1 MSDYDYDRW
10 VLNSEYRNTVSMYN
24 NADRRMR
31 QANRAVN
38 HQRAR
43 LSNANANISR
53 AQNEVFRDFSRK
65 LEKESDKLSGELT
78 HLNQELHK
86 EIYEM
91 RRRFDS
97 KIDEVA
103 EMVDVVAERVD
114 AMDEKVA
121 DISQMVSDSINSIAV
136 RIDSQKSRAAF
147 FVRELNTYISYIL
160 TLNPDKLAPEKFSL
174 ITDAYNDAMSDIENE
189 DYEASIS
196 RSQEGISLSVQL
208 SSELEILNERYDRLI
223 EEIEEITEGIADKI
237 SVLSNPEKCTCDVM
251 LGNGESIQF
260 DGQVSY
266 WSSGIFD
273 AVVDDYEQKVG
284 YIRDEYKAKMDIEG
298 LEQIKP
304 EIEIVDSRLDSSKD
318 IAMREYGVAYNV
330 QMTIQALHQVLV
342 QNDILTLVESGFVD
356 GDPRKPYSLK
366 YEDGNLY
373 EVTVIVFFG
382 RYSEDK
388 KDKDT
393 KNNDKI
399 QIVINVSNPSQD
411 DKELCR
417 VMFESIVSRLKD
429 ENIEVANYNSQNQGM
444 RSDAFTK
451 QTVGQGNKNKEDR
464 VLRERQSMN
473 LQ

>member
-1 MSDYDYDRW
+1 MSDYDYNRW
-10 VLNSEYRNTVSMYN
+10 VLNSEYNSTVSRYN
-24 NADRRMR
+24 NADRRIR
-31 QANRAVN
+31 QANREVN
-38 HQRAR
+38 YQRAR

-78 HLNQELHK
+78 HLNHELHQ

-91 RRRFDS
+91 RRRFDA

-103 EMVDVVAERVD
+103 ELADVVSERVD

-121 DISQMVSDSINSIAV
+121 DISQMVSDSMNSIAA
-136 RIDSQKSRAAF
+136 RIDSQKNRAAF
-147 FVRELNTYISYIL
+147 FARELNTYISYIL
-160 TLNPDKLAPEKFSL
+160 TLNPDKFAPDKFSL
-174 ITDAYNDAMSDIENE
+174 ITDAYNDAMSDVENE

-196 RSQEGISLSVQL
+196 RSQEGISLSVQF

-223 EEIEEITEGIADKI
+223 KEIEGLTENIANKI
-237 SVLSNPEKCTCDVM
+237 DLLSNPQKSCCDI
-251 LGNGESIQF
+251 LLSNGESIQF
-260 DGQVSY
+260 DGQVSF
-266 WSSGIFD
+266 WSNGIFD
-273 AVVDDYEQKVG
+273 SVVDDYEQKVEF
-284 YIRDEYKAKMDIEG
+284 IKDECETKMDIEG
-298 LEQIKP
+298 LEKIKP

-318 IAMREYGVAYNV
+318 IAMREYGIAYNI
-330 QMTIQALHQVLV
+330 QRAIQAVHEVLV
-342 QNDILTLVESGFVD
+342 QNDILTLVESGFVE

-366 YEDGNLY
+366 YVDGNLY

-393 KNNDKI
+393 KNGDKI

-411 DKELCR
+411 DKDLCR

-444 RSDAFTK
+444 SSDAFTK
-451 QTVGQGNKNKEDR
+451 QTVAQGNKNKEYR
-464 VLRERQSMN
+464 VLSQRQSMN

>member
-1 MSDYDYDRW
+1 MSDYDYNRW
-10 VLNSEYRNTVSMYN
+10 VLNSEYRSTVSRYN
-24 NADRRMR
+24 NADRRIR
-31 QANRAVN
+31 QANREVN

-78 HLNQELHK
+78 HLDQELHK

-91 RRRFDS
+91 RRRFDA

-103 EMVDVVAERVD
+103 ELADVVSERVD

-121 DISQMVSDSINSIAV
+121 DISQMVSDSINSIAA

-160 TLNPDKLAPEKFSL
+160 TLNPEKLAPDKFSL
-174 ITDAYNDAMSDIENE
+174 ITDAYSDAMSDIENE

-208 SSELEILNERYDRLI
+208 SSELEVLNERYARLI
-223 EEIEEITEGIADKI
+223 EEIERITEGIADKI
-237 SVLSNPEKCTCDVM
+237 GVLSNPEKSSCDIP
-251 LGNGESIQF
+251 LSNGESIQF
-260 DGQVSY
+260 DGQVSF
-266 WSSGIFD
+266 WSDGLFD
-273 AVVDDYEQKVG
+273 AIVDDYEQKVEFIK
-284 YIRDEYKAKMDIEG
+284 YECEAKMDIEG

-318 IAMREYGVAYNV
+318 IAMREYGIAYNV
-330 QMTIQALHQVLV
+330 QMAIQAMHEVLV
-342 QNDILTLVESGFVD
+342 QNDMLTLVDSGFVD

-373 EVTVIVFFG
+373 EVTVVVFFG
-382 RYSEDK
+382 RYLEDK
-388 KDKDT
+388 KDKYPL
-393 KNNDKI
+393 NGDKI
-399 QIVINVSNPSQD
+399 QIVINVSNPSQN

-429 ENIEVANYNSQNQGM
+429 ENIDVANNSQNQGM
-444 RSDAFTK
+444 SSDTFTK